1 MWAIAHTKGNDQNWP
16 FPKLEL
22 RGNITNETL
31 VEQIPQ

>member
-1 MWAIAHTKGNDQNWP
+1 MRAITHKKGNGQNWS
-16 FPKLEL
+16 FLKLEL

>member
-1 MWAIAHTKGNDQNWP
+1 MRAINKKGNGQNWP

-22 RGNITNETL
+22 RVNITNETL